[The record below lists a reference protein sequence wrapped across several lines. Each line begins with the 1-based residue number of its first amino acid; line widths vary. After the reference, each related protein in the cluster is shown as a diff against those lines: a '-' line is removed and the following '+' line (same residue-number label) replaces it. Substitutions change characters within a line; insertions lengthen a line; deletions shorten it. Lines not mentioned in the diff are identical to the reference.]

1 MLGLR
6 FREQIRKHFVFVINR
21 VVQCKHFK
29 TYIRIINNIDEVPD
43 NSATKGSFS

>member
-21 VVQCKHFK
+21 VVRCKHFK
-29 TYIRIINNIDEVPD
+29 RYIRIRVCGFLTRVNIVY
-43 NSATKGSFS
+43 F